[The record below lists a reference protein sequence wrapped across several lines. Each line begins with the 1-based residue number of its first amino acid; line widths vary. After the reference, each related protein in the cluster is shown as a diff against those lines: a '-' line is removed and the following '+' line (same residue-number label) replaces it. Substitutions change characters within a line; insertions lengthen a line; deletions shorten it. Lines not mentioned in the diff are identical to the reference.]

1 MRTAYEKHLRIVLQP
16 GFDAGPLF
24 REPVDLI
31 ANGKTEQVFEGIL
44 QFISALTVE
53 RPPLFRGTM
62 KFHFFELSIHPSSQQ
77 ITFGIRRL
85 RFILGRHFP
94 AVE

>member
-24 REPVDLI
+24 RKPVDLI

-44 QFISALTVE
+44 QFI
-53 RPPLFRGTM
+53 
-62 KFHFFELSIHPSSQQ
+62 
-77 ITFGIRRL
+77 RR
-85 RFILGRHFP
+85 
-94 AVE
+94 